1 MAKSYLVTGGS
12 GFIGSAL
19 VRRLVER
26 GDRVRVLD
34 NLSRGNQRRLAGV
47 DRDVE
52 FVQADI
58 RDAAAVSR
66 ATKGIDCVCHEAF
79 VNGTQFFYSMP
90 QLVLDVGIRG
100 MLNVLDACLQHDVP
114 ELFVASS
121 SEVYQTPPRIPTD
134 ETAPLSIP
142 DPMNPRYSY
151 AAGKITSEMLAINYA
166 RTHFK
171 RMVIFRPHN
180 VYGPDMGW
188 EHVIPQFILRL
199 GRLCQGTEGSIRFN
213 VLGYGPR
220 NTGFRLHRRLH
231 GRPGNPV
238 GPRRASGDLQHRH
251 ERRGERRG
259 PSPADCGLFWPRN
272 RDCPRSAGER
282 LDGPPLSRHRE
293 ACRPRLLSKDRAVA
307 RASAHGPMVRRKRAP
322 GAAREF
328 DARLRTHE
336 T

>member
-12 GFIGSAL
+12 GFIGAAL
-19 VRRLVER
+19 VRRLVAR

-34 NLSRGNQRRLAGV
+34 NLSRGNQRRLADV

-52 FVQADI
+52 FLQADI
-58 RDAAAVSR
+58 RDASAVGR
-66 ATKGIDCVCHEAF
+66 GAKGIDCVCHAAF

-100 MLNVLDACLQHDVP
+100 MLNVLDACLEHDVP

-134 ETAPLSIP
+134 ETAPFSIP

-151 AAGKITSEMLAINYA
+151 AAGKITSEILAINYA
-166 RTHFK
+166 RTHFQ

-199 GRLCQGTEGSIRFN
+199 DGLCRDT
-213 VLGYGPR
+213 
-220 NTGFRLHRRLH
+220 
-231 GRPGNPV
+231 
-238 GPRRASGDLQHRH
+238 A
-251 ERRGERRG
+251 RRG
-259 PSPADCGLFWPRN
+259 PVRFSVLGTGRETRAFVYIDDFTDGLVLL
-272 RDCPRSAGER
+272 
-282 LDGPPLSRHRE
+282 LDRGRHQEIYNIGTSEEVTIAELARQTAAYFGREIEIVPGPPAKGST
-293 ACRPRLLSKDRAVA
+293 PRRCPEIAKLISLGYSPKIDLA
-307 RASAHGPMVRRKRAP
+307 RGLPVTSQWYIENAHLAP
-322 GAAREF
+322 PENSPPV
-328 DARLRTHE
+328 
-336 T
+336 

>member
-12 GFIGSAL
+12 GFIGAAL
-19 VRRLVER
+19 VRRLVAR
-26 GDRVRVLD
+26 GERVRVLD

-47 DRDVE
+47 EREIE

-58 RDAAAVSR
+58 RDALAVGRAA
-66 ATKGIDCVCHEAF
+66 KGIDCVCHAAF

-100 MLNVLDACLQHDVP
+100 MLNVLDACLEQDVP

-121 SEVYQTPPRIPTD
+121 SEVYQTPPCIPTD

-151 AAGKITSEMLAINYA
+151 AAGKIASEILAINYA
-166 RTHFK
+166 RAHFE

-199 GRLCQGTEGSIRFN
+199 DRLCRGTEGAIRFN
-213 VLGYGPR
+213 MLG
-220 NTGFRLHRRLH
+220 TGRET
-231 GRPGNPV
+231 
-238 GPRRASGDLQHRH
+238 RAFVCIDDFTDGLVTLLD
-251 ERRGERRG
+251 RG
-259 PSPADCGLFWPRN
+259 
-272 RDCPRSAGER
+272 
-282 LDGPPLSRHRE
+282 RHRE
-293 ACRPRLLSKDRAVA
+293 IYNIGTSEEVSVA
-307 RASAHGPMVRRKRAP
+307 DLARQIAAYFGREIEIVPGPPAK
-322 GAAREF
+322 GSAARRCPDIAKLAALGYSPKIELSRGLPITAQWYVENAHLAPP
-328 DARLRTHE
+328 DSLTLV
-336 T
+336 